1 MLEASENQD
10 LVSTLPTE
18 ILVHIL
24 ATLPLSNVP
33 SLAPVCSAWNNII
46 SSEAYWGPMVRKYLP
61 TMKESYYKEKRKLI
75 SSREIFFDY
84 SSKLILISPTSQETF
99 VSDPI
104 YLGLYKHM
112 KNNDF
117 DSFLELFEANYKKIP
132 GFERCRKELA
142 VYSIMV
148 ENLQDQ
154 SKRFLLEVANL
165 LGNKEFVQKF
175 YDYFSVAPCHSSAT
189 GLPYLAAACNQV
201 AYFQSQ
207 PSFDYDTRDSSS
219 NYSTLLSHCAAL
231 GAHET
236 AKFIRQQKISSQD
249 YISAIETAIT
259 SEQVAICRMLIESA
273 DISLLSPQR
282 LSETLKL
289 AARSANPTL
298 FNLIL
303 QLTDQLKPQHESFY
317 YEALKTAITLQPAYC
332 DPILD
337 RMAAMIRQK
346 TVGSPSQ
353 TILLCPEA
361 QKATYLEAGNNKP
374 YKSYRF
380 DAAKNEV
387 FTKFFD
393 GSYCP
398 ETPYQNPLAYA
409 AISKQFNEKGFR
421 FLTEVEA
428 DFVAL
433 HIKTGK
439 YVETSPVTMDI
450 ELVKKMLK
458 ATLPRSVQN
467 SLNSEITLKKLLK
480 LGANPTI
487 AIHTVS
493 LDRNTR
499 ELFTDALISKLKA
512 EGRRQEHKPQR
523 KEEHNSYFFKDRVEP
538 KPEIKQNQDKGRG
551 YRNK

>member
-1 MLEASENQD
+1 
-10 LVSTLPTE
+10 
-18 ILVHIL
+18 
-24 ATLPLSNVP
+24 
-33 SLAPVCSAWNNII
+33 
-46 SSEAYWGPMVRKYLP
+46 MVRKYLP

-337 RMAAMIRQK
+337 RMATIIKQK
-346 TVGSPSQ
+346 TGGSPSQ
-353 TILLCPEA
+353 SLLLYPEA
-361 QKATYLEAGNNKP
+361 ERATYLEARTKKP
-374 YKSYRF
+374 YMSYRF
-380 DAAKNEV
+380 DTTKNEV
-387 FTKFFD
+387 TTSFFFDD
-393 GSYCP
+393 GSYGLSK
-398 ETPYQNPLAYA
+398 TSNPNPFAYGA
-409 AISKQFNEKGFR
+409 MKKQFNEKGLR
-421 FLTEVEA
+421 FLTEAEA
-428 DFVAL
+428 DFLAL
-433 HIKTGK
+433 HIKASEYK
-439 YVETSPVTMDI
+439 MASPVTMDA

-467 SLNSEITLKKLLK
+467 SLKSEITLKELLK

-493 LDRNTR
+493 LDKNTR